1 MYERITRRVI
11 VDAGHGGEDPGAVGN
26 GLQEK
31 DLNLQAAQYMYKRLQ
46 ELGIP
51 ATIVR
56 DSDETLPKNARI
68 SRILKEIGNDDVI
81 LVSNHINAGGGEGAE
96 IVYALRNNDTLATM
110 ALNNIGEAGQIMRKV
125 YQRRLPEDP
134 NKDYYYILRET
145 GENTEPILIEYGFI
159 DNANDANKLRN
170 NLLDYVEGVVKA
182 LAEYTGISYTAPG
195 AEEGYYTVKKGD
207 TLYSIAKKY
216 NTTVS
221 ELKRLNNLESDTLTI
236 GQILQ
241 ISELAPPTIYE
252 TYVVQKG
259 DTLYSIANKYNT
271 TVSELKTLNN
281 LKSDIL
287 TIGQQLQVPQIIPP
301 INYQIYI
308 VQKGD
313 TLYSIAKMFD
323 TTVDD
328 IKSINNLTSNSLMI
342 GQQLQVPISQQD
354 NKPPEQE
361 PEIPEIPE
369 ENYIYY
375 TVLKGDSL
383 WSIAKRYGISVDD
396 LIKLNNLTNI
406 DLKIGDTLKVP
417 NIEINMK
424 TYTVKSGDSLWS
436 IAKVNNI
443 TVDELKEAN
452 NLNSNLLSIGQIL
465 IIPEQ
470 KKV

>member
-1 MYERITRRVI
+1 
-11 VDAGHGGEDPGAVGN
+11 
-26 GLQEK
+26 
-31 DLNLQAAQYMYKRLQ
+31 
-46 ELGIP
+46 
-51 ATIVR
+51 
-56 DSDETLPKNARI
+56 
-68 SRILKEIGNDDVI
+68 
-81 LVSNHINAGGGEGAE
+81 
-96 IVYALRNNDTLATM
+96 
-110 ALNNIGEAGQIMRKV
+110 MRKV

-145 GENTEPILIEYGFI
+145 GENTEPILVEYGFI

-195 AEEGYYTVKKGD
+195 AEEGYYIVKKGD

>member
-1 MYERITRRVI
+1 
-11 VDAGHGGEDPGAVGN
+11 
-26 GLQEK
+26 
-31 DLNLQAAQYMYKRLQ
+31 
-46 ELGIP
+46 
-51 ATIVR
+51 
-56 DSDETLPKNARI
+56 
-68 SRILKEIGNDDVI
+68 
-81 LVSNHINAGGGEGAE
+81 
-96 IVYALRNNDTLATM
+96 
-110 ALNNIGEAGQIMRKV
+110 MRKV

-145 GENTEPILIEYGFI
+145 GENTEPILVEYGFI

-195 AEEGYYTVKKGD
+195 TEEGYYTVKKGD

-287 TIGQQLQVPQIIPP
+287 TIGQQLQVAQIIPP

-313 TLYSIAKMFD
+313 TLYSIAKTFD

-328 IKSINNLTSNSLMI
+328 IKSMNNLTSNSLMI
-342 GQQLQVPISQQD
+342 GQQLQVPITQQD